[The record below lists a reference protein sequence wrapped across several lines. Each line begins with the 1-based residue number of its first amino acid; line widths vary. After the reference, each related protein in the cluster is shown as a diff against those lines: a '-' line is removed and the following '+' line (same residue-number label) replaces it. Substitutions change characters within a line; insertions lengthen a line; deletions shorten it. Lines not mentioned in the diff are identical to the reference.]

1 MTIIWYA
8 IAFYVI
14 GIATVLYIRP
24 EFMFQT
30 NGMWKEFGL
39 AKQST
44 NTVFP
49 FWMFAIVW
57 AIFSYA
63 LATLLGLFFSS
74 ITLQAMN
81 SNVTANAA
89 TTPTMPN
96 IQPISTA
103 PNMIPM
109 PPPPPPI
116 SAADMAAAT
125 IPKVPGY
132 YMLNTSIPAEPRYVY
147 YGPEP
152 PMMGGGMPNRIWMP
166 MN

>member
-1 MTIIWYA
+1 MTVIWYA

-39 AKQST
+39 AKRET

-57 AIFSYA
+57 SIFSYA
-63 LATLLGLFFSS
+63 LATILGLFFSS

-81 SNVTANAA
+81 NNSATNTMSNV
-89 TTPTMPN
+89 PN

-103 PNMIPM
+103 PNMVSM
-109 PPPPPPI
+109 PPPPPIP
-116 SAADMAAAT
+116 APDMAAAT
-125 IPKVPGY
+125 TPKVPGY

-152 PMMGGGMPNRIWMP
+152 PMAGGGMPNRIWMP